1 MSKEMREQIDRVK
14 NWKQFLNEEVV
25 VKQPITI
32 KSKKN
37 DLFFIK
43 IYFDNKGRVDK
54 IENKWDVKL
63 PEWYGYDI
71 NEIEIN
77 NWIRKKEPD
86 LYIEKSVN
94 ENIGK
99 IAFDDEIK
107 YELKR
112 YLQNT
117 IWSKVG
123 GIEDR
128 IDKLMEL
135 HSKFINNV
143 RDKMSADEIAKR
155 LFEYEKNILNRK

>member
-1 MSKEMREQIDRVK
+1 MSKEMREQIDRIK

-43 IYFDNKGRVDK
+43 IHFDSKGRVDK

-77 NWIRKKEPD
+77 NWIHRKEPD
-86 LYIEKSVN
+86 LYIEKNVN
-94 ENIGK
+94 ENISK

-112 YLQNT
+112 YLEGT
-117 IWSKVG
+117 IYGKVSKTD
-123 GIEDR
+123 ER
-128 IDKLMEL
+128 ATELMDI
-135 HSKFINNV
+135 HRKFIDNV
-143 RDKMSADEIAKR
+143 RNKMSADEIAKR
-155 LFEYEKNILNRK
+155 LFDYEKNNLKR